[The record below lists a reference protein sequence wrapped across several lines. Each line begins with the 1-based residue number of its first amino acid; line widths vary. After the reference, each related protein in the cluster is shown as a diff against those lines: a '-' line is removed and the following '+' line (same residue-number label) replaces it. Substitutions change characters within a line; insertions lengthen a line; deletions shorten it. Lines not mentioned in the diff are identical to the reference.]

1 MWMYEEMIGKQYGNW
16 TVLEYSHSVDNSKFR
31 KDRNAFVKDKRHF
44 MLAQCTCGTIRKVR
58 KDGLTS
64 GSTKSCGCLNK
75 RSTTHGKSNTRIYRS
90 YKSMKERCYN
100 DRSEIYKYYGER
112 GIRICDEWLNDFQTF
127 YNWSISNG
135 YTDELTID
143 RIDNDGNYEPS
154 NCRWVDMKA
163 QSRNKRNNVYVTY
176 NNQTKILAD
185 WAKEKGMSRGILS
198 ARLIKGWT
206 FEEAI
211 NTPVGDK

>member
-1 MWMYEEMIGKQYGNW
+1 
-16 TVLEYSHSVDNSKFR
+16 
-31 KDRNAFVKDKRHF
+31 
-44 MLAQCTCGTIRKVR
+44 
-58 KDGLTS
+58 
-64 GSTKSCGCLNK
+64 
-75 RSTTHGKSNTRIYRS
+75 
-90 YKSMKERCYN
+90 
-100 DRSEIYKYYGER
+100 
-112 GIRICDEWLNDFQTF
+112 
-127 YNWSISNG
+127 
-135 YTDELTID
+135 
-143 RIDNDGNYEPS
+143 
-154 NCRWVDMKA
+154 MKA

>member
-1 MWMYEEMIGKQYGNW
+1 
-16 TVLEYSHSVDNSKFR
+16 
-31 KDRNAFVKDKRHF
+31 
-44 MLAQCTCGTIRKVR
+44 
-58 KDGLTS
+58 
-64 GSTKSCGCLNK
+64 
-75 RSTTHGKSNTRIYRS
+75 
-90 YKSMKERCYN
+90 MKERCYN